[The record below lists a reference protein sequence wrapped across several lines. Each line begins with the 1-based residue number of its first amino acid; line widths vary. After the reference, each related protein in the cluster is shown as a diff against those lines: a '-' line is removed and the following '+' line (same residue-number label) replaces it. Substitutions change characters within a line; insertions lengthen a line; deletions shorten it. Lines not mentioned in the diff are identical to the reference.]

1 MNLVKDLSPTFSA
14 ELNDDFCYIFVTLLC
29 DKFSELQI
37 PMTKIVTQFVTNS
50 LKHFFTA
57 LAAPPSPRPIPGVC
71 QTTILYHF
79 LFFGTL
85 PEKRKMHSSIKS
97 AKESDKKSKKLKE
110 TQTKS
115 KCP

>member
-1 MNLVKDLSPTFSA
+1 M
-14 ELNDDFCYIFVTLLC
+14 C

-85 PEKRKMHSSIKS
+85 PEKRKMPSSIKS
-97 AKESDKKSKKLKE
+97 AKESDNEKKVKCKE
-110 TQTKS
+110 KHKPKANAPKS
-115 KCP
+115 CP